1 MYTLNINQIN
11 NPFLADAAYVLSLR
25 ENSKGEKIFK
35 FRSLYM
41 DKSGECAISYYG
53 RLNIDQIKEIM
64 INFCYPHEDKS
75 YDELDP
81 QYDIDYAYNNSH
93 NTDKES
99 EFTTIF
105 TPDNLNYNKL

>member
-1 MYTLNINQIN
+1 MYTSNINQIN
-11 NPFLADAAYVLSLR
+11 NPFLADAAYILSLR

-64 INFCYPHEDKS
+64 VNFCYPHEDKS

-81 QYDIDYAYNNSH
+81 QYGIDYDYNNPH

-105 TPDNLNYNKL
+105 TPDGLNYNKL

>member
-1 MYTLNINQIN
+1 MYALNIYQIN

-64 INFCYPHEDKS
+64 INFFYPHEDKS

-105 TPDNLNYNKL
+105 TPDGLNYNKL